1 MRRLF
6 VRDVALALRAG
17 GGAAQALAFAL
28 IGVSLLAFAIG
39 PDADAQS
46 RVAVG
51 ALWVFALLS
60 TLLTLDRLFQADL
73 EDGSLDQIALG
84 PSPLEAAV
92 LAKAAAHWVT
102 TGLPLALLSPVLGQ
116 LLALPDDAAAPLAAS
131 LAIGT
136 PALSLIGA
144 VAAALT
150 VGVRRGGLLLA
161 LLALPL
167 FIPTLLFGVL
177 VAQAGALGVDPMA
190 AAALLAAVTLAAL
203 ALAPFAAAAALR
215 VSLS

>member
-6 VRDVALALRAG
+6 LRDVALALRAG
-17 GGAAQALAFAL
+17 GGAGQALAFAL
-28 IGVSLLAFAIG
+28 IGLSLLAFAIG
-39 PDADAQS
+39 PDVEAQS
-46 RVAVG
+46 RVAAG

-84 PSPLEAAV
+84 PSPLETAV
-92 LAKAAAHWVT
+92 LAKAAAHWTT
-102 TGLPLALLSPVLGQ
+102 TGLPLAIVSPALGQ
-116 LLALPDDAAAPLAAS
+116 LLALPEASAWPLALS
-131 LAIGT
+131 LLVGS

-150 VGVRRGGLLLA
+150 VGVRRGGLILA

-177 VAQAGALGVDPMA
+177 VVQAEAMGVDRMA
-190 AAALLAAVTLAAL
+190 ALALLGAVTLVAA

-215 VSLS
+215 IGMS